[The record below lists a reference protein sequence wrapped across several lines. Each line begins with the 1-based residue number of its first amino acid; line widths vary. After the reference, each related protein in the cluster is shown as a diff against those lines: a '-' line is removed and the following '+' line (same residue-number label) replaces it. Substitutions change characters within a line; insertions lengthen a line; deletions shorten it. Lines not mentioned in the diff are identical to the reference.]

1 MRDYVYPSIFF
12 SYSLFF
18 LFLIGAIF
26 FMVRS
31 IKHGYW
37 GKNSEEAKYRM
48 LEEDD
53 SSPVSEQREHSNSGA
68 RVAH

>member
-1 MRDYVYPSIFF
+1 MHDYVYPSIFF

-37 GKNSEEAKYRM
+37 GRDSEEAKYRM
-48 LEEDD
+48 LEDD
-53 SSPVSEQREHSNSGA
+53 DGDIKHS
-68 RVAH
+68 

>member
-1 MRDYVYPSIFF
+1 MKDYVYPSIFF

-18 LFLIGAIF
+18 MFLIGAIF

-37 GKNSEEAKYRM
+37 GKDSEEAKYRM
-48 LEEDD
+48 LEDEDQCD
-53 SSPVSEQREHSNSGA
+53 IGLKERGKSPRAKALS
-68 RVAH
+68 

>member
-1 MRDYVYPSIFF
+1 MKDYVYPSIFF

-18 LFLIGAIF
+18 LFLVGAIF

-37 GKNSEEAKYRM
+37 GKESEAPKYRM
-48 LEEDD
+48 LEDD
-53 SSPVSEQREHSNSGA
+53 DKHDS
-68 RVAH
+68 

>member
-18 LFLIGAIF
+18 MFLVGAIF

-31 IKHGYW
+31 IRHGYW
-37 GKNSEEAKYRM
+37 GKNSEEPKFRM
-48 LEEDD
+48 LADD
-53 SSPVSEQREHSNSGA
+53 GAIQPDSETHPWR
-68 RVAH
+68 

>member
-18 LFLIGAIF
+18 LFLVGAIF

-37 GKNSEEAKYRM
+37 GKESETPKYRM
-48 LEEDD
+48 LEDEDQRD
-53 SSPVSEQREHSNSGA
+53 S
-68 RVAH
+68 